1 MEFIMEENV
10 EVKRSID
17 NFNAK
22 MQKAIDFFV
31 AELQNIRAGR
41 VSANLLN
48 KIVVDYYG
56 TPTPIPQMANVSI
69 PDARTMLVSVWDTSA
84 IKAVSK
90 AILQSDLG
98 LNPSDD
104 GKVIRLSFPQL
115 TQEKRK
121 ELAKSIKKIS
131 DDSKVVLRNE
141 RRDVID
147 AFKKYEKDNIITKD
161 DLESLEKD
169 IQKMLDKNIELLDK
183 LTKDK
188 EKELMEI

>member
-1 MEFIMEENV
+1 MEENV